1 MQPSTFGIVDSLVQ
15 SITSDWVGGPVFLWN
30 GMRLMLLGARQCCCS
45 TPWPIRWG
53 WNLRGVDLFPLE
65 TIHIWSL
72 WQTNLR
78 SVFPSAEWTW
88 SRTKVSRMEG
98 MGRMEAKLVCRWESW
113 TWSKTHD
120 TDGQGGPSTASKTE
134 GPPAPWRKRWL
145 WWCGGL
151 SWCTT
156 QACSPV
162 SGRFSLMS
170 LERNRNAFFDQIL

>member
-15 SITSDWVGGPVFLWN
+15 SITSDWVSGPVLLWN
-30 GMRLMLLGARQCCCS
+30 GMRLMLLGTRQCCCS

-98 MGRMEAKLVCRWESW
+98 TVRMEAKLVCTWESW
-113 TWSKTHD
+113 KWSKIPQH
-120 TDGQGGPSTASKTE
+120 
-134 GPPAPWRKRWL
+134 
-145 WWCGGL
+145 WWAGWTQHCKQDRV
-151 SWCTT
+151 TT
-156 QACSPV
+156 C
-162 SGRFSLMS
+162 S
-170 LERNRNAFFDQIL
+170 LEKMLTLMVWGTFLVQSSSLLSSLREVFPYVLGKI